1 VISHKQRAVGLGMA
15 AGAALSALVLACP
28 TRWFISSLPAE
39 LPARLA
45 FAARADA
52 VTMLWLLAAIANVAR
67 KRFFSPA
74 DIDGSGF
81 AAPSSR
87 LSVDVAI
94 VQNTLEQAVLAS
106 ILYLALETLPPASGI
121 TIVPQLLALFCIGRL
136 AFWFGYR
143 FGAAWRAVGFA
154 LTFYPTVYGY
164 VLLAINLWGA

>member
-1 VISHKQRAVGLGMA
+1 
-15 AGAALSALVLACP
+15 
-28 TRWFISSLPAE
+28 
-39 LPARLA
+39 
-45 FAARADA
+45 
-52 VTMLWLLAAIANVAR
+52 
-67 KRFFSPA
+67 
-74 DIDGSGF
+74 
-81 AAPSSR
+81 
-87 LSVDVAI
+87 VAI